1 MLTNNKKLKNTK
13 NMKNKWQHF
22 FESSLILA
30 IQNTVYI
37 SIISSNTCLRY
48 KKQDQVVLTD
58 SMYEYIQYSKG

>member
-37 SIISSNTCLRY
+37 SITSSNTCLRY
-48 KKQDQVVLTD
+48 KKTR
-58 SMYEYIQYSKG
+58 SSRSN